1 LGASLTLRRIVVVS
15 ALAAGVL
22 AGCAKPDTDKPPPTP
37 QEAVA
42 ATSARTT
49 AVGSARIC
57 RSIKWL
63 DAAGNQVGSLM
74 RSLHQLGTV
83 VNVTEAGREQLRG
96 RPR

>member
-1 LGASLTLRRIVVVS
+1 MTLRRIVVVS
-15 ALAAGVL
+15 ALATGVL
-22 AGCAKPDTDKPPPTP
+22 AGCAKPDTDKPRPTP

-42 ATSARTT
+42 ATSARAT
-49 AVGSARIC
+49 AVGSARIS

-63 DAAGNQVGSLM
+63 DAAGNQVGSLV